1 MRKLTRAKPCT
12 KQSCSSLIT
21 IQPDEPEVTRHKSP
35 RGAPLLRLFFPRKT
49 QQPCQELSYPHP
61 VMSFLL
67 ITVLSSLIVRDAEA
81 WGANVKYAVNCPDRC
96 SAERCGGTQRCT
108 RTVLDDCGCCQV
120 CAAGRG
126 EHCYRTVSG
135 MHGVKCGPGL
145 YCEFYKDE
153 DDYGDEYGICK
164 DCLYG
169 TYGVECRKTCNCK
182 GGICDR
188 ETGACLT
195 LKFFA
200 KIASKL
206 KTDPQ
211 EGGEAGSG
219 EVSTAQNTVQHT
231 DRSTAP
237 KRLNPR

>member
-1 MRKLTRAKPCT
+1 MKSSWMSLLLT
-12 KQSCSSLIT
+12 
-21 IQPDEPEVTRHKSP
+21 
-35 RGAPLLRLFFPRKT
+35 
-49 QQPCQELSYPHP
+49 
-61 VMSFLL
+61 
-67 ITVLSSLIVRDAEA
+67 TVLSWLLLRHAEA
-81 WGANVKYAVNCPDRC
+81 WGAGVKYAVNCPDRC
-96 SAERCGGTQRCT
+96 SAERCGGTQRCA

-145 YCEFYKDE
+145 FCEFYKDE

-188 ETGACLT
+188 ETGACLN

-200 KIASKL
+200 KIVSPEHRSAHQQIHPSQAAQPSL
-206 KTDPQ
+206 TSA
-211 EGGEAGSG
+211 GEAESG
-219 EVSTAQNTVQHT
+219 VNVALTY
-231 DRSTAP
+231 
-237 KRLNPR
+237 K